1 MKTRVWTV
9 VALGAMLNMI
19 AIGANVMDNGTM
31 RVEVN
36 GDGAI
41 GMLQWPLGSPDH
53 ISDCSV
59 RLRYSGAVQE
69 TFEYP
74 DTEQYYPALN
84 LFTGYGR
91 EYGSNFFVASA
102 SFLQTGNSYVDQTV
116 VLIPRVPQGSVTF
129 SYFMDA
135 DVQGTKS
142 NDVGYYEGANK
153 MVAQGEGNVCIGLV
167 ADKNGVESSDYAV
180 AYPADVNQ
188 QIANSF
194 LDQPPINNVT
204 DMAAAVAW
212 APASAGANPVVFYT
226 RLIAALDTAAAAGMT
241 TIETIDTSRRVHV
254 VDQARITVKTAR
266 FRNNFKK
273 LDRDTMMFRWDVDLS
288 QYGYTVTNLLNTD
301 VSVYVGEYFGV
312 TPAAVPFK
320 DKKFTQ
326 IYKLDDG
333 VYGRRKL
340 TMTLNVQRH
349 LLRLTFNVSRTG
361 LQRATYITPT
371 SPEGGQMYLPVVV
384 MLTGESSTDTLKGG
398 RTWIIPKSI
407 PMTYTRKTNAA
418 TGTF

>member
-1 MKTRVWTV
+1 
-9 VALGAMLNMI
+9 
-19 AIGANVMDNGTM
+19 
-31 RVEVN
+31 
-36 GDGAI
+36 
-41 GMLQWPLGSPDH
+41 
-53 ISDCSV
+53 
-59 RLRYSGAVQE
+59 
-69 TFEYP
+69 
-74 DTEQYYPALN
+74 
-84 LFTGYGR
+84 
-91 EYGSNFFVASA
+91 
-102 SFLQTGNSYVDQTV
+102 
-116 VLIPRVPQGSVTF
+116 
-129 SYFMDA
+129 
-135 DVQGTKS
+135 
-142 NDVGYYEGANK
+142 
-153 MVAQGEGNVCIGLV
+153 
-167 ADKNGVESSDYAV
+167 
-180 AYPADVNQ
+180 
-188 QIANSF
+188 
-194 LDQPPINNVT
+194 
-204 DMAAAVAW
+204 
-212 APASAGANPVVFYT
+212 
-226 RLIAALDTAAAAGMT
+226 MT

-273 LDRDTMMFRWDVDLS
+273 LDRDTMMFKWDVDLS